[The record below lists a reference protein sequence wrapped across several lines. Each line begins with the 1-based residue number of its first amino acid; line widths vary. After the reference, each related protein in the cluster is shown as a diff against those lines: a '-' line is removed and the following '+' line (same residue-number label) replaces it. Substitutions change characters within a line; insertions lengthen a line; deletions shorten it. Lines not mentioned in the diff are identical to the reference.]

1 MNAVE
6 PFPHQQRSTDPSSFP
21 CDRPPCRLV
30 AEGADGSRKEPA

>member
-6 PFPHQQRSTDPSSFP
+6 LVPHRHRGIDLSVFP
-21 CDRPPCRLV
+21 CDRPRGRAR